1 MRHHFVPRSMPAIGS
16 PREKESGGGGRSS
29 TKAIAGRSARET
41 QCGLP
46 KSCVVPLKCL
56 ERRESTELIIGSD
69 QKRQRRPGAL
79 QAELSENF
87 GQTRYD
93 PIVRELASGIDVI
106 RAARNGEQLP
116 FAPTLI
122 HRLARDPEEFGD
134 IADWQGAACV
144 FQQFDL
150 LFSTPRNQCGQR
162 IEVLNRTAPPGII

>member
-1 MRHHFVPRSMPAIGS
+1 MRHHFVPRSMPAIGN

-29 TKAIAGRSARET
+29 TKAIAGRGARET

-46 KSCVVPLKCL
+46 KSRVVPLKCL

-79 QAELSENF
+79 QAELSENL
-87 GQTRYD
+87 GQTGYD

-122 HRLARDPEEFGD
+122 HPLARDPEEVGD
-134 IADWQGAACV
+134 ISDWKGPSWA

-150 LFSTPRNQCGQR
+150 LFSTPRTRCGHA
-162 IEVLNRTAPPGII
+162 IAVLLA